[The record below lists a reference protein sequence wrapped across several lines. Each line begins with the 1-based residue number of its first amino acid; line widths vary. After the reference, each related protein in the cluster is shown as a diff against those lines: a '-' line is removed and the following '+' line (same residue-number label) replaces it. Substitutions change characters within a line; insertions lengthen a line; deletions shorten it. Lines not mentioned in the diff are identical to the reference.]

1 MGHDPG
7 RVPFFPEKLIL
18 RQVNSSDSREFLRE
32 VDFLRDSLF
41 RRADSDLVF
50 SVEAPE
56 PDRAGRGRQRLVR
69 RPLVVD
75 ESVQRLVRGLFVV
88 ASVRFS

>member
-32 VDFLRDSLF
+32 VDFLCDSLF
-41 RRADSDLVF
+41 RRADGDLVF
-50 SVEAPE
+50 SVETLE
-56 PDRAGRGRQRLVR
+56 SDRAGRGCQRLVR
-69 RPLVVD
+69 RPLIVY
-75 ESVQRLVRGLFVV
+75 ESAERLVRGLFVV